1 MRYNPAIVAQ
11 AFATMAVM
19 YPGRV
24 RIGVGSGEE
33 LNEVCVL
40 GCDWPSPRERLD
52 MLAEALTV
60 MNNLWTS
67 TEPISF
73 AGKYYKL
80 DNAVIL
86 TKPKD
91 KVPVYFSESGL
102 KRRKWLV
109 FTEITLLP

>member
-1 MRYNPAIVAQ
+1 
-11 AFATMAVM
+11 MAVM

-91 KVPVYFSESGL
+91 KVPVYSAESGL